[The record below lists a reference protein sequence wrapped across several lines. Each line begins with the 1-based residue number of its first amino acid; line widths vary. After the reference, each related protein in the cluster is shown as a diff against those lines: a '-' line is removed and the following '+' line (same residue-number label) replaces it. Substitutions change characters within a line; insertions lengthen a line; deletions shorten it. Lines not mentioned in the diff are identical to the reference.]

1 MPDANWKRAER
12 RTAAILNGQRVS
24 KHSQGEGGADVLA
37 PGLAVEVKYTSR
49 ALPKYLADALLQARA
64 GAKEGRVPA
73 VVLRQKGKRGGVV
86 VMDLEAF
93 AAAWGEL
100 VSLREAMGR

>member
-1 MPDANWKRAER
+1 MSDKPWKAAER
-12 RTAAILNGQRVS
+12 RVAVLLNGQRVI

-37 PGLAVEVKYTSR
+37 PGLAVEVKYKST
-49 ALPKYLADALLQARA
+49 LPQWLLDAQAQARA
-64 GAKEGRVPA
+64 AGGKERVGVVVIRLKGR
-73 VVLRQKGKRGGVV
+73 KGGVV